1 MGEESRR
8 DVGYRRAGGIR
19 GAIAVVVVIA
29 VAMLSLLVL
38 FPFAVATR
46 TPVREITLVARDM
59 TFYVEGETTPNPTI
73 WLAPGEEV
81 QFSLHNADPGIAHN
95 LAIMG
100 WQLETARLKTGASA
114 TFRVRAPEDP
124 TRQRYVCTPH
134 RQMMGGLIVVAAPS
148 R

>member
-1 MGEESRR
+1 MGGQCQC
-8 DVGYRRAGGIR
+8 DVGYRRWGGIR
-19 GAIAVVVVIA
+19 GAVVVVVVIS
-29 VAMLSLLVL
+29 VAILSLLVL

-46 TPVREITLVARDM
+46 TPAREITLVARDM

-73 WLAPGEEV
+73 WLTPGEEV
-81 QFSLHNADPGIAHN
+81 QFSLRNADPGIAHN

-100 WQLETARLKTGASA
+100 WQMETARLETGASA
-114 TFRVRAPEDP
+114 TFRVRAPEQP
-124 TRQRYVCTPH
+124 TRQPYVCTPH

>member
-73 WLAPGEEV
+73 WLTPGEEV

-100 WQLETARLKTGASA
+100 WQLETARLETGASV

>member
-1 MGEESRR
+1 MGEQSRR

-46 TPVREITLVARDM
+46 TPVREITLIARDM
-59 TFYVEGETTPNPTI
+59 TFYVEGETMPNPTI

-100 WQLETARLKTGASA
+100 WQLETASLETGASA
-114 TFRVRAPEDP
+114 TFRVRAPEGP